1 MTELLTDTI
10 TADTITADTITADTI
25 SADSIATDSVPLPES
40 SPAFYED
47 MGFFQGDSLMHPEVG
62 VRQTGFSGI
71 PRAYQLWRDDWV
83 VLFVLMCFVLMA
95 IIQKR
100 IRKQLFSEAK
110 EFFFPTKNISKKEK
124 RDSNYEQLMSL
135 VMALIL
141 SVMGGLGVFM
151 FTQKGLH
158 LFLGQISHYMLIGIY
173 VGIWML
179 YFILKNL
186 LSSFVNWIFFDKQKR
201 ALWRKSY
208 FFLFSVETLLFFF
221 ATISTI
227 FLNLSST
234 IPLWIILTIG
244 LVIKFLHLYKTFLI
258 FFPKFYGTLH
268 LIVYFCT
275 LEIIPLL
282 AVFKVLIRV
291 TDELIVKF

>member
-1 MTELLTDTI
+1 MTELLSDTI
-10 TADTITADTITADTI
+10 TSDTI
-25 SADSIATDSVPLPES
+25 SADTIVADSVLLPET

-62 VRQTGFSGI
+62 IRQTGFSGI
-71 PRAYQLWRDDWV
+71 PRAYQLWRDDWM
-83 VLFVLMCFVLMA
+83 VLFVLMCFVLLA

-100 IRKQLFSEAK
+100 VRKQLFSEAK

-124 RDSNYEQLMSL
+124 RDSNFELLIPL
-135 VMALIL
+135 VLTLIL
-141 SVMGGLGVFM
+141 STMGGLGMFL
-151 FTQKGLH
+151 FTQKRLH
-158 LFLGQISHYMLIGIY
+158 LFLGQTSPYMLIGIY
-173 VGIWML
+173 IGIWML
-179 YFILKNL
+179 YFIIKNL
-186 LSSFVNWIFFDKQKR
+186 LADFVNWIFFDKTKR

-208 FFLFSVETLLFFF
+208 SFLFAVETLLFFLV
-221 ATISTI
+221 TISTI
-227 FLNLSST
+227 FLNLSSS

-244 LVIKFLHLYKTFLI
+244 LVIKFMHLYKTFLI

>member
-1 MTELLTDTI
+1 M
-10 TADTITADTITADTI
+10 
-25 SADSIATDSVPLPES
+25 DSVPLPES

-83 VLFVLMCFVLMA
+83 VLFVLMCFVLLA

-100 IRKQLFSEAK
+100 VRKQLFSEAK

-124 RDSNYEQLMSL
+124 RDSNFELLIPL
-135 VMALIL
+135 VLTLIL
-141 SVMGGLGVFM
+141 STMGGLGVFM

-158 LFLGQISHYMLIGIY
+158 LFLGQISPYMLIGIY